1 MKISVYE
8 EFAYLY
14 GFPNLDGKP
23 AELQYLP
30 TPRSRKWRN
39 GYIVMRYNDDVIL
52 DEATKL
58 MLQNNWHT
66 FRFVEA

>member
-1 MKISVYE
+1 MKISAYE

-23 AELQYLP
+23 AKLQYLP
-30 TPRSRKWRN
+30 TPRSRKWR
-39 GYIVMRYNDDVIL
+39 
-52 DEATKL
+52 
-58 MLQNNWHT
+58 T